1 MSFNRNIP
9 MVIAAGVGVMSGFY
23 IWEPMFK
30 KYQRESKGTWQYEVV
45 QQTRAEEMNRQA
57 EAAVANVNAD
67 VATAASTSTTASAEA
82 AAANEPPVPAHGAP
96 APVDTTAPV
105 TPSSSAESKTA

>member
-9 MVIAAGVGVMSGFY
+9 LVIAAGVGVMSGFY

-57 EAAVANVNAD
+57 EAAVANAN
-67 VATAASTSTTASAEA
+67 VAAAASTSTTTTPTAV
-82 AAANEPPVPAHGAP
+82 EPPVPAHGTP
-96 APVDTTAPV
+96 APIDTTGPVAPS
-105 TPSSSAESKTA
+105 TESKSA

>member
-9 MVIAAGVGVMSGFY
+9 LVIAAGVGVMSGFY

-45 QQTRAEEMNRQA
+45 QQTRVEEMNRQA
-57 EAAVANVNAD
+57 EAAVANAN
-67 VATAASTSTTASAEA
+67 VAAAASTSAPEPASPAVLS
-82 AAANEPPVPAHGAP
+82 VPAQSAP
-96 APVDTTAPV
+96 APVETSVPV
-105 TPSSSAESKTA
+105 APSSTETKSA

>member
-9 MVIAAGVGVMSGFY
+9 LAIAAGVGVMSGFY

-45 QQTRAEEMNRQA
+45 QQTRAEEMNRHA
-57 EAAVANVNAD
+57 DAAVANANA
-67 VATAASTSTTASAEA
+67 AAAASTSISTPGSTSPVV
-82 AAANEPPVPAHGAP
+82 PPVPAQAAP
-96 APVDTTAPV
+96 APVDATASVAP
-105 TPSSSAESKTA
+105 SSAETKSA

>member
-9 MVIAAGVGVMSGFY
+9 LVIAAGVGVMSGFY

-45 QQTRAEEMNRQA
+45 QQTRADEMNRQA
-57 EAAVANVNAD
+57 EAAVANAN
-67 VATAASTSTTASAEA
+67 VAAAASTSITT
-82 AAANEPPVPAHGAP
+82 P
-96 APVDTTAPV
+96 APVDTTGPV
-105 TPSSSAESKTA
+105 ALSTESKTA